1 MEDTS
6 TTSNCIDSNSTDE
19 EKASLLTASC
29 IVTNDSLPVSFMTE
43 DDGNIQ
49 ERQPIMEN
57 GNDILIVDLNL
68 VSETVNN
75 QETILVCDLGIKDEN
90 GRLEIVTNDAMQEK
104 TMTNMKKST
113 SSELCTLQQNSSTSK
128 TNDSIKIGCTE
139 EYSKNSADKIMMCE
153 QNGNQ
158 MNLNENLENQ
168 YVNSDNNVKMKEERY
183 LDWSEEM
190 TAHEEVN
197 TNNGKN
203 LQKPGPIFH
212 GLKRK
217 PVNMGHMFKKKK
229 SRNIFD
235 NLQAFAENNENEMS
249 NQKSDEFSDDNETD
263 EGQISYDTLKNK
275 CLTIKVTVQLEA
287 LDITKLS
294 PNIESVENKVL
305 SEMEKRKL
313 VHKTESKFGKYGKKK
328 KKKPSA
334 KLLREI
340 DKKPAKRFKKVP
352 VAEMMWKKIQ
362 KMEKTGVNLKLRE
375 GRRPIKGEFPCN
387 SCDYVAKQKSH
398 LVAHRSIHSQK
409 FVKCKYC
416 KFESRSESKLMEHE
430 ARHTGDKPFICK
442 HDGCDYAGVCKGD
455 LSKHQRKHQ
464 KTKPYKCPHC
474 DFTTKWPRNIQSH
487 LLTHSDERPHKCK
500 LCGYAFKRSCDLK
513 YHMYRHNDSKPIK
526 CEQCDFRCKTNFEI
540 KCHMLKHSDVRYFKC
555 THPGCTQET
564 KTKSDLTKHMKIHCK
579 SLDFTCDLCGKGF
592 KTKCSLKK
600 HMLRHSDERPW
611 KCDICGRGFKL
622 KPALRN
628 HINMHANYKPHSCE
642 ICGMLFGSLGN
653 KRTHMVVH
661 SSKDRPLKCPICPY
675 LGKTQD
681 HILSHIGTMHGSQYA
696 YFCEICKKPFKRYH
710 LLQVHY
716 PRCHTKEEMA
726 FMESALQLNIQA
738 IKAEVVSELS
748 SSELAKKNA
757 EMDWDCIVVKD
768 ERCNDTVENQANIME
783 ENETK
788 PDATELAVPQG
799 SDLSMID
806 HKESS
811 ADFVSENENKD
822 VGTSVTTSDEGQ
834 TDIKCT
840 KKELC
845 DNSFGPA
852 KPATIAIYDGFRLPL
867 ATVGFHFNFT
877 KKGKKT
883 NAWFMDSKLMDETAR
898 KRHIKYL
905 KKKQEQVL
913 YGYYNSKRRR
923 RTSVKLSGVP
933 LEKPKKQMVKREF
946 AGGKFIAKAKGEINT
961 VKNFL
966 ISKAMQKVAVKPISY
981 YPQLLES
988 GNLKMVKQSQ
998 KEVVQGPKVK
1008 FYGNSKSLQKSTKI
1022 KTSKVK
1028 GISKSKVDR
1037 LDNDNSSTS
1046 KITKQ
1051 KLKDGVHV
1059 PVKTKGKPGRKPK
1072 VPIEPVNIKSV
1083 KLKQKPGRKSESSDK
1098 NVTSHSVKLKGKPGR
1113 KPKIN
1118 DDSITQLVKQKVKVG
1133 NNKGTT
1139 QSLQTKGKKAK
1150 DSKIMVHE
1158 EIVKHKKKLG
1168 RKPKVNNEE
1177 SIKPKGKPGRKPK
1190 ITTEDVSKQTLK
1202 TKVKQGKKLLKFH
1215 DADVSTE
1222 TIQTKGKPGRKPK
1235 NIGKT
1240 KMAES
1245 IKPKGKPGRK
1255 LKRKDDIVSLKF
1267 LIPKKKPGRKPKITK
1282 MAELANQNNISL
1294 LKDSEIKQETVNE
1307 FDLITADIDD
1317 LLTSNTTKQN
1327 DQSTSS
1333 CQGNN
1338 DSSHQADVFAV
1349 SRDFGQS
1356 CDFDGDKSVSEQLS
1370 SKSSHFDKIKSNK
1383 RQLADKNPQNEKNLT
1398 RKNRRPKD
1406 QTRQV
1411 IMVDKKANYVMMHLD
1426 KPMKYKYVGRK
1437 KNVKKSKGKL
1447 ALNTDSQNGSAI
1459 SSQTSQKA
1467 PKKRGRKKKQQ
1478 PEVVIENAEEVDS
1491 GDVYPVSLQT
1501 ASDFRLP
1508 RTNVLIK
1515 EEINILVS
1523 KEDDLDNG
1531 QASRLENNSGLD
1543 TNHDKPENILVTQSF
1558 NPNDSNG
1565 PCDDVIAMRSYEN
1578 LQGDGEDIVGSV
1590 TNPDQPENI
1599 FVTASFNPD
1608 NSNVPYCDDVI
1619 AMRRYEN
1626 LHGDEEEEE
1635 VIVGN
1640 VLRCNDKIININET
1654 STASHLGIRIENV
1667 QSTSSR
1673 APGDES
1679 EMEND
1684 NVIVQLVDPLEDTVH
1699 IISRTSNN
1707 FVEENINLVMD
1718 ETLIE
1723 IIDNSSPLK
1732 EEPVC
1737 DD

>member
-1 MEDTS
+1 MEDTR
-6 TTSNCIDSNSTDE
+6 TTSNCIDTNSTDAE
-19 EKASLLTASC
+19 NVSLLTTSC
-29 IVTNDSLPVSFMTE
+29 IVSSDTLPYSFMTE
-43 DDGNIQ
+43 DAGNIQ
-49 ERQPIMEN
+49 ERQPSMEN
-57 GNDILIVDLNL
+57 GNDTVDLNL
-68 VSETVNN
+68 VSDPAIN
-75 QETILVCDLGIKDEN
+75 QDTILVCDLGIKYEN
-90 GRLEIVTNDAMQEK
+90 GRIEIVTKDAIQEK
-104 TMTNMKKST
+104 TMTTNMKKST

-128 TNDSIKIGCTE
+128 TNNSIKIGSTE
-139 EYSKNSADKIMMCE
+139 EHSKNSTFKIIMLTGDE
-153 QNGNQ
+153 NED
-158 MNLNENLENQ
+158 NLMIDDNKPANLKDNLEDGN
-168 YVNSDNNVKMKEERY
+168 VNMKEERCREY
-183 LDWSEEM
+183 SEDRV
-190 TAHEEVN
+190 THEETN

-203 LQKPGPIFH
+203 FQKPGPIFH

-217 PVNMGHMFKKKK
+217 PVNMEHIFKQKK

-235 NLQAFAENNENEMS
+235 NLQAFAENNENELS
-249 NQKSDEFSDDNETD
+249 NQKSDQFSDDIEND
-263 EGQISYDTLKNK
+263 ESQMSEDILKNK

-294 PNIESVENKVL
+294 PDIKSDENKAS
-305 SEMEKRKL
+305 SEMEKKK
-313 VHKTESKFGKYGKKK
+313 VAHKTESKFGKYGKKK

-430 ARHTGDKPFICK
+430 ARHSGDKPFICK
-442 HDGCDYAGVCKGD
+442 HEGCDYAGVCKGD

-464 KTKPYKCPHC
+464 TTKPCKCPHC
-474 DFTTKWPRNIQSH
+474 DFTTRWPRNIQSH

-675 LGKTQD
+675 FGKTQD

-738 IKAEVVSELS
+738 IKAEVVTELS

-768 ERCNDTVENQANIME
+768 ERCDNTVENQQSIIEA
-783 ENETK
+783 NETK
-788 PDATELAVPQG
+788 PDTTELDVPQG
-799 SDLSMID
+799 GDISVID

-811 ADFVSENENKD
+811 ADFVSENENK
-822 VGTSVTTSDEGQ
+822 GAGISVASSDEDQ
-834 TDIKCT
+834 QDIKCT
-840 KKELC
+840 KQELC
-845 DNSFGPA
+845 DNSFGPS

-867 ATVGFHFNFT
+867 ATAGFHFNFT

-923 RTSVKLSGVP
+923 RINVKLSGVP
-933 LEKPKKQMVKREF
+933 LEKPKKEMVKREF
-946 AGGKFIAKAKGEINT
+946 AGGKFIEKAKGETNT

-966 ISKAMQKVAVKPISY
+966 ISKALQKVAVKPISY
-981 YPQLLES
+981 YPQLLERR
-988 GNLKMVKQSQ
+988 NLKKVKQSQ
-998 KEVVQGPKVK
+998 KEVVQGPNVK
-1008 FYGNSKSLQKSTKI
+1008 FEANTKSLQKSTKF
-1022 KTSKVK
+1022 KTSKEK
-1028 GISKSKVDR
+1028 GIPKSRIDR
-1037 LDNDNSSTS
+1037 LDNDNSGIS
-1046 KITKQ
+1046 KINKQ
-1051 KLKDGVHV
+1051 KLKDGI
-1059 PVKTKGKPGRKPK
+1059 PVKAKGKPGRKPK
-1072 VPIEPVNIKSV
+1072 VPIEPVSIKFV
-1083 KLKQKPGRKSESSDK
+1083 KLIQTPGRKSKSSDK
-1098 NVTSHSVKLKGKPGR
+1098 NISSHSVKLKGKPGR

-1118 DDSITQLVKQKVKVG
+1118 DNGITQVVKQKVKVG
-1133 NNKGTT
+1133 NKNGTT
-1139 QSLQTKGKKAK
+1139 QSLQSKGEKAK
-1150 DSKIMVHE
+1150 KWKITVHK
-1158 EIVKHKKKLG
+1158 EIVKQKKKPG
-1168 RKPKVNNEE
+1168 RKPKVKNEE
-1177 SIKPKGKPGRKPK
+1177 LIKPKGKPGRKPK
-1190 ITTEDVSKQTLK
+1190 ITNKDVSKQTLK
-1202 TKVKQGKKLLKFH
+1202 TKAKQGGQLLFN
-1215 DADVSTE
+1215 DADISTD
-1222 TIQTKGKPGRKPK
+1222 TIQTKGKPGRKPN

-1240 KMAES
+1240 KMAQS

-1255 LKRKDDIVSLKF
+1255 PKRKDDIVSLKF
-1267 LIPKKKPGRKPKITK
+1267 LIPKKKPGRKSKIKK
-1282 MAELANQNNISL
+1282 MAELANQNDISL
-1294 LKDSEIKQETVNE
+1294 LKDCEIKQEKVNE

-1317 LLTSNTTKQN
+1317 LLTSNTTQQN
-1327 DQSTSS
+1327 VPNTSG

-1349 SRDFGQS
+1349 SQDFGQS
-1356 CDFDGDKSVSEQLS
+1356 CDFDDDKSVNEQS
-1370 SKSSHFDKIKSNK
+1370 PSKSFHFDQIKSNK
-1383 RQLADKNPQNEKNLT
+1383 RQLADKNLQSEKNLT
-1398 RKNRRPKD
+1398 RNRRPKD
-1406 QTRQV
+1406 QSGQI
-1411 IMVDKKANYVMMHLD
+1411 IMVDKKANYEMKHLD
-1426 KPMKYKYVGRK
+1426 KTIKYKFVGRK
-1437 KNVKKSKGKL
+1437 KYIKKSRGQL

-1459 SSQTSQKA
+1459 SSQTSQMA
-1467 PKKRGRKKKQQ
+1467 LQPKKRGRKKKQQ
-1478 PEVVIENAEEVDS
+1478 PEVVIENAEELDS

-1501 ASDFRLP
+1501 ASGFRLP

-1515 EEINILVS
+1515 EEMNILINKGEASRLEDNSCLDINRAKSENILVS
-1523 KEDDLDNG
+1523 
-1531 QASRLENNSGLD
+1531 R
-1543 TNHDKPENILVTQSF
+1543 SF
-1558 NPNDSNG
+1558 NPTDSNG
-1565 PCDDVIAMRSYEN
+1565 HCDDVIPMRSYEN
-1578 LQGDGEDIVGSV
+1578 LQGNGEDIIRDV
-1590 TNPDQPENI
+1590 TNREQPENI
-1599 FVTASFNPD
+1599 LITASLNPD
-1608 NSNVPYCDDVI
+1608 NSNVAYCDDVI

-1626 LHGDEEEEE
+1626 LHGDDEEE
-1635 VIVGN
+1635 VVVGN
-1640 VLRCNDKIININET
+1640 EMRCNDKIININER

-1667 QSTSSR
+1667 QSTSSIT
-1673 APGDES
+1673 AGDES
-1679 EMEND
+1679 YMKND
-1684 NVIVQLVDPLEDTVH
+1684 NVIVQLVDPLDGTVN

-1707 FVEENINLVMD
+1707 LVEENINLVMD

-1723 IIDNSSPLK
+1723 IMENSSPIK
-1732 EEPVC
+1732 EELVC

>member
-1 MEDTS
+1 MEDIS
-6 TTSNCIDSNSTDE
+6 TTSNCIDTNSTDA
-19 EKASLLTASC
+19 EKSSLLSSSC
-29 IVTNDSLPVSFMTE
+29 IVTSDSRPVSFMTE
-43 DDGNIQ
+43 HDGNIQ
-49 ERQPIMEN
+49 ERQPSMEN
-57 GNDILIVDLNL
+57 GNDTVDL
-68 VSETVNN
+68 
-75 QETILVCDLGIKDEN
+75 K
-90 GRLEIVTNDAMQEK
+90 
-104 TMTNMKKST
+104 
-113 SSELCTLQQNSSTSK
+113 
-128 TNDSIKIGCTE
+128 
-139 EYSKNSADKIMMCE
+139 
-153 QNGNQ
+153 
-158 MNLNENLENQ
+158 NLEYE
-168 YVNSDNNVKMKEERY
+168 YVNSDNNIKMKEERNR
-183 LDWSEEM
+183 DWSEEI

-203 LQKPGPIFH
+203 LQKPGPIFY

-217 PVNMGHMFKKKK
+217 PVNMGHIFKNKK
-229 SRNIFD
+229 SRNLFD
-235 NLQAFAENNENEMS
+235 NLQAFAENNEKEMS
-249 NQKSDEFSDDNETD
+249 NQKSDQFSDDNEND
-263 EGQISYDTLKNK
+263 ESQISDDTLKNK
-275 CLTIKVTVQLEA
+275 CLTIKVTVQLEV

-294 PNIESVENKVL
+294 PDVKSVENKAL
-305 SEMEKRKL
+305 SEMEKKKV
-313 VHKTESKFGKYGKKK
+313 VHQTESKFGKYGKKK

-352 VAEMMWKKIQ
+352 VAEMMWEKIQ

-555 THPGCTQET
+555 THSGCTQET

-738 IKAEVVSELS
+738 IKAEVVTELS

-768 ERCNDTVENQANIME
+768 ERCNDTVENQTNIME

-799 SDLSMID
+799 SDLSVID
-806 HKESS
+806 DKESS
-811 ADFVSENENKD
+811 ADFLSENENKD
-822 VGTSVTTSDEGQ
+822 VGTSVTTSDEDQ
-834 TDIKCT
+834 KDIKFT
-840 KKELC
+840 KQELL
-845 DNSFGPA
+845 DNSFGPS

-923 RTSVKLSGVP
+923 QISVKLSGVP
-933 LEKPKKQMVKREF
+933 LEKPKKEMIKREF

-966 ISKAMQKVAVKPISY
+966 ISKAMQKVAVKPISCY
-981 YPQLLES
+981 SQLLEC
-988 GNLKMVKQSQ
+988 GNLKKVKQSQ

-1008 FYGNSKSLQKSTKI
+1008 FEGNTKSLQNSTKI

-1028 GISKSKVDR
+1028 GISKSKIDR
-1037 LDNDNSSTS
+1037 LDNDNSGTS

-1051 KLKDGVHV
+1051 KLKDGV

-1072 VPIEPVNIKSV
+1072 VPIEHVIVKSV
-1083 KLKQKPGRKSESSDK
+1083 RPKQKPGRKSKSSDK

-1118 DDSITQLVKQKVKVG
+1118 NDSIIQVVKQKVKVG
-1133 NNKGTT
+1133 NKNGTT
-1139 QSLQTKGKKAK
+1139 QSLQPKGKQ
-1150 DSKIMVHE
+1150 
-1158 EIVKHKKKLG
+1158 EIVKHKKKPG
-1168 RKPKVNNEE
+1168 RKPKIKNEE
-1177 SIKPKGKPGRKPK
+1177 SITPKGKPGRKPK
-1190 ITTEDVSKQTLK
+1190 ITNEHVSEQTLK
-1202 TKVKQGKKLLKFH
+1202 IKSKQGKKVFKFN
-1215 DADVSTE
+1215 DADVPTE
-1222 TIQTKGKPGRKPK
+1222 TVHTKGKPGRKPK

-1240 KMAES
+1240 KMAQS

-1255 LKRKDDIVSLKF
+1255 PKRKDDIVSLKF

-1294 LKDSEIKQETVNE
+1294 LKDGEIKQEKVNE
-1307 FDLITADIDD
+1307 FDLITADIDY
-1317 LLTSNTTKQN
+1317 LLTSNATKQN
-1327 DQSTSS
+1327 DQNTSC

-1349 SRDFGQS
+1349 SQDFGQS
-1356 CDFDGDKSVSEQLS
+1356 CDFGGNKSVSEQSS
-1370 SKSSHFDKIKSNK
+1370 SKSSHFDQVKSKK
-1383 RQLADKNPQNEKNLT
+1383 RQLADKNPQSEKNLT

-1406 QTRQV
+1406 QTRRV
-1411 IMVDKKANYVMMHLD
+1411 IKVDKKANYLTMHLD
-1426 KPMKYKYVGRK
+1426 KPMKYKFVGRK
-1437 KNVKKSKGKL
+1437 KNLKKSKGQL
-1447 ALNTDSQNGSAI
+1447 ALNTDSQNRSAI
-1459 SSQTSQKA
+1459 SLQTSQKA
-1467 PKKRGRKKKQQ
+1467 LQPKKRGRKKKQR

-1523 KEDDLDNG
+1523 KEVGLDNG
-1531 QASRLENNSGLD
+1531 QASRLENNSYLD

-1558 NPNDSNG
+1558 NPNNSNG
-1565 PCDDVIAMRSYEN
+1565 PCDDVIAMRHYEN
-1578 LQGDGEDIVGSV
+1578 LQGDGEDIVRSV

-1599 FVTASFNPD
+1599 VVTASFNHD

-1626 LHGDEEEEE
+1626 LHGDEEEE

-1640 VLRCNDKIININET
+1640 VLRCNDKIININER

-1667 QSTSSR
+1667 QSR
-1673 APGDES
+1673 AAGYRS
-1679 EMEND
+1679 EMKND
-1684 NVIVQLVDPLEDTVH
+1684 NVIVQLVDPLDTTVD
-1699 IISRTSNN
+1699 IISRTSDNL
-1707 FVEENINLVMD
+1707 VEENINLVMS

-1723 IIDNSSPLK
+1723 IIDNSSPIK